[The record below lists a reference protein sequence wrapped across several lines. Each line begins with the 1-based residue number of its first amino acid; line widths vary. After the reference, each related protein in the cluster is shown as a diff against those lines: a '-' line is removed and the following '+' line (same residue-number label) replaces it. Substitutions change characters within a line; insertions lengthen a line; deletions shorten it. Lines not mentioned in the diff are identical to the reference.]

1 MTAMVDVVD
10 DSAAAAERPLGRP
23 PRSGWQDAGMPDT
36 RALVFDVFGT
46 LVDWRG
52 SLLHEAAGLRSA
64 PDAVDWPSLID
75 DWRRAYQ
82 PALDRVGSGGTWR
95 DLDEVH
101 RGTLGDVLGRHDIA
115 LSVDD
120 RDTLVGAWRRLRP
133 WPDTRA
139 GLERLRSGYRTAT
152 LSNGHV
158 ALLVDL
164 FRFGDLR
171 VDTLLSAQ
179 LADTYKPMPRAY
191 LRGAELLGCEP
202 GQVAMVAAH
211 SADLV
216 AAARVGMR
224 PMFVRRPAEWG
235 PGGEPTP
242 PTGLPGLVVADDLE
256 QLADLLGC

>member
-1 MTAMVDVVD
+1 V
-10 DSAAAAERPLGRP
+10 
-23 PRSGWQDAGMPDT
+23 PDT
-36 RALVFDVFGT
+36 RALLFDVFGT

-52 SLLHEAAGLRSA
+52 SLLDETADLSPGTDIGVGWAA
-64 PDAVDWPSLID
+64 VVD

-82 PALDRVGSGGTWR
+82 PALDRVRAGSEWR
-95 DLDEVH
+95 DLDALQQETLVEV
-101 RGTLGDVLGRHDIA
+101 LDRHGVA
-115 LSVDD
+115 LSAGE

-164 FRFGDLR
+164 FRFADLR
-171 VDTLLSAQ
+171 VDAILSAQ
-179 LADTYKPMPRAY
+179 LAGSYKPDPRVY

-211 SADLV
+211 GEDLI
-216 AAARVGMR
+216 AAARVGLR
-224 PMFVRRPAEWG
+224 PVFVRRPQEWG
-235 PGGEPTP
+235 PGGVAEP
-242 PTGLPGLVVADDLE
+242 PTGLPGLVVADGLE
-256 QLADLLGC
+256 HLADLLGC